1 MLQGAGC
8 CGGVG
13 ARHCPGPS
21 PQRAFS
27 VGLWLASGYPAC
39 RVGGETEARRDVGAG
54 AAPLRPCA
62 VRPGQATA
70 PLRVCWASPPPR
82 TLAGLLPAQHAACSL
97 LSARS
102 CSLLHAFPLC
112 TSRPAARPPLP
123 AASPVPGA
131 GGVNRRRLGE
141 ISPAWGPPQLGSSS
155 SPQPPRPP
163 IIRPKHVGSR
173 LPRLRLARFAGV
185 STISQP
191 LLWQPRRGEAVEE
204 PPGPALPTWGWGAA
218 WGGGGG
224 AGSWCPPPPDRCQE
238 PALPLGS
245 FLPAPPPSFCLEDL
259 PGFPCPQVHMEK
271 LRHKRCQAGGRPHP
285 SPAGPGGGGL
295 PSGAGECRTPGS
307 APQHLAA
314 QHQCI
319 LPRARSPQYPCGQGG
334 PPARCR
340 MCAGWVQFWE
350 QDECR
355 TG

>member
-245 FLPAPPPSFCLEDL
+245 FLPAPPPILL
-259 PGFPCPQVHMEK
+259 PGRPAWLSVPPGAHGETEAQAMPGWGEAPSQPCWP
-271 LRHKRCQAGGRPHP
+271 RGGGAAIGCRGVPDTWVC
-285 SPAGPGGGGL
+285 SPALGSTAPVHPAPRPQPPVPLWAGRTASSVQDVCRVGAVL
-295 PSGAGECRTPGS
+295 GAG
-307 APQHLAA
+307 
-314 QHQCI
+314 
-319 LPRARSPQYPCGQGG
+319 
-334 PPARCR
+334 
-340 MCAGWVQFWE
+340 
-350 QDECR
+350 
-355 TG
+355 